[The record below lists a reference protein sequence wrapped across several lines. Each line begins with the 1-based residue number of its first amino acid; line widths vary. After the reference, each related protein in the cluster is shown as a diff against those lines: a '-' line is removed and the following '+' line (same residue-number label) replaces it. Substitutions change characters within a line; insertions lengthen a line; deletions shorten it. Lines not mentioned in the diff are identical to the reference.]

1 MLFGQRFE
9 NPDFVSVSASPGFTW
24 GRSGNVVSGAWLL
37 NDGVPSNTT
46 GRNFPL
52 YNGELLQISV
62 SNDNVN
68 TFTIGFYQHNKTTY
82 TQLATASIVAGQ
94 RGVFDY
100 SGILITQNLELAIKV
115 ESGNCKNPVVQI
127 IAKGT
132 ITP

>member
-1 MLFGQRFE
+1 MLYGYRID

-24 GRSGNVVSGAWLL
+24 GRSGNISSGSWLL
-37 NDGVPSNTT
+37 NDSVPSNNT

-52 YNGELLQISV
+52 YNGELIQISV
-62 SNDNVN
+62 SNDDVN
-68 TFTIGFYQHNKTTY
+68 TFTIGFYQHDKTTY

-94 RGVFDY
+94 RGVFNY
-100 SGILITQNLELAIKV
+100 TGVLITQNLELAVKI
-115 ESGNCKNPVVQI
+115 ESGSCKNPVVQI